1 MRKVGLRQQQDGGA
15 RADAGAGMWIV
26 ARGKIVVLA
35 QMRVLRV
42 GVRRRAYVVLV
53 RKRVL

>member
-15 RADAGAGMWIV
+15 RADAGAGMWIA

-35 QMRVLRV
+35 QMRVLQVRA
-42 GVRRRAYVVLV
+42 RRRA
-53 RKRVL
+53 